1 MILRIAQLTLPAT
14 LLIASTGL
22 LLAQND
28 SDVAIGEIPELEATN
43 DNVFTFGQYSFDQ
56 RNTPDYFEYI
66 PADKVVGGARFDNEA
81 IPVESNSG
89 VAFPESPEGF
99 NYLLC
104 VGNRIAYGEGIAR
117 ALNMPAGDI
126 GINKRTGIQ
135 LGWSGGRVLPN
146 NGGIDLVFFES
157 GDVPGEPDAYMVRV
171 LNAETNEWTRWRYQ
185 APANYNISVS
195 KRPVV
200 VFCTELD
207 LTDIGIPPGDAIS
220 SIQIAN
226 LTAFDRI
233 AGVGQY
239 AEGFVVFD
247 KASSEL
253 PKPDPKNEFIKSHLE
268 RALFD
273 PDILYVAAL
282 QNIRTEGSTGSGD
295 SLDDFFR

>member
-1 MILRIAQLTLPAT
+1 MIHRIAQLILPTA
-14 LLIASTGL
+14 LFVASSGL
-22 LLAQND
+22 LLAQED
-28 SDVAIGEIPELEATN
+28 SDVDPELEALSS
-43 DNVFTFGQYSFDQ
+43 NVFTFGQYSFDQ

-66 PADKVVGGARFDNEA
+66 PADQVVGGARFDNEA

-89 VAFPESPEGF
+89 VLFPDSQEGF
-99 NYLLC
+99 NFLLC

-117 ALNMPAGDI
+117 ALNMPAENI

-157 GDVPGEPDAYMVRV
+157 GDVPGEPDAFMVRA
-171 LNAETNEWTRWRYQ
+171 LNANTGEWTRWRYQ
-185 APANYNISVS
+185 AAAGYKVTVS
-195 KRPVV
+195 RRPVV
-200 VFCTELD
+200 VFATELD

-226 LTAFDRI
+226 MTAFDRI
-233 AGVGQY
+233 AGVGEY

-253 PKPDPKNEFIKSHLE
+253 PKPNPRNEFIKSHLE
-268 RALFD
+268 RALYD
-273 PDILYVAAL
+273 PDILYVAAI
-282 QNIRTEGSTGSGD
+282 QNVRSESSAGSGD
-295 SLDDFFR
+295 NLDDFFR